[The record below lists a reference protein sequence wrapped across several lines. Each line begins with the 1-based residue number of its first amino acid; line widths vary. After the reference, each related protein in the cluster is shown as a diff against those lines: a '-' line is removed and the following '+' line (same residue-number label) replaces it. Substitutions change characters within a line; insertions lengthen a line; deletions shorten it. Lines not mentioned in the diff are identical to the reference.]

1 VTDTGSVE
9 APTDPGA
16 VTIDEVVS
24 ALRVDMDEG
33 LSADEVSRRRSSFGT
48 NELGSVQS
56 RPWWRLVWDQLADAV
71 IVLLIA
77 AAVAGFA
84 VGEVVEAAAIGVVLV
99 VNTIVGFAT
108 EFRAARSMESLRA
121 LMTTRAEA
129 TRDGRRDEIDA
140 VDLVPGDLIGIE
152 AGEQVPADARIL
164 EAEELRVDEAGLT
177 GESEPVDKSV
187 EPVDSG
193 TPARGAHLDA
203 VHRHHCHVRPSS
215 CDRRGDRQ
223 RHRDASDLRPRRA
236 GRVHESPSEGPT
248 QRTACPGCVLSA
260 FRRASGRGW

>member
-1 VTDTGSVE
+1 MTDTGSVE

-129 TRDGRRDEIDA
+129 TRRQTRR
-140 VDLVPGDLIGIE
+140 
-152 AGEQVPADARIL
+152 
-164 EAEELRVDEAGLT
+164 
-177 GESEPVDKSV
+177 
-187 EPVDSG
+187 
-193 TPARGAHLDA
+193 
-203 VHRHHCHVRPSS
+203 
-215 CDRRGDRQ
+215 DRRGRSGSRGPD
-223 RHRDASDLRPRRA
+223 RHRGGRAGAGRRQNPRGRGAPRRRSRSDRRIRT
-236 GRVHESPSEGPT
+236 GRQVRRARRLGHPRSRSAPRCCTPAPLSRPAELVRSSWRPAATPRCVGSPTSPSRPSP
-248 QRTACPGCVLSA
+248 RKPL
-260 FRRASGRGW
+260 